1 MTILFPI
8 IYSAALT
15 YLVWKAFKVMSNGWG
30 ISDNK
35 NKRFSTSSFKQ
46 KKYTIHPELLDKSG
60 NITEEELLTVRF
72 SNDND
77 STLEEKGST
86 TDQSNYIKGKKLELR
101 TKIVST
107 VIRSLKLPPRF
118 RLKMVKEDPVRLELS
133 LTPSYGK
140 NPVIVGIVESLD
152 LVARRDREGRLPRDL
167 QGTWDWTVR
176 HGKVSTGG
184 WNPMLKEAL
193 QTMFDTGLPAIVY
206 EELTGDE
213 YHPVDGI
220 RHVK

>member
-1 MTILFPI
+1 MYIKRKELEKFRCFKGPLIDVRSPSEYYKGHMPNSINIPLF
-8 IYSAALT
+8 
-15 YLVWKAFKVMSNGWG
+15 
-30 ISDNK
+30 
-35 NKRFSTSSFKQ
+35 
-46 KKYTIHPELLDKSG
+46 
-60 NITEEELLTVRF
+60 
-72 SNDND
+72 DND
-77 STLEEKGST
+77 ERSIIGTIYKKEGRKKAVIEGLKFFE
-86 TDQSNYIKGKKLELR
+86 KKLESR
-101 TKIVST
+101 TKIVSA

-118 RLKMVKEDPVRLELS
+118 RLKLVKEDPVRLELS

-140 NPVIVGIVESLD
+140 NPIIVGLVESLD

-206 EELTGDE
+206 EELTGDD
-213 YHPVDGI
+213 YRPVDGF
-220 RHVK
+220 RHIK

>member
-30 ISDNK
+30 ITGTEK
-35 NKRFSTSSFKQ
+35 KRIITSNFKQ

-86 TDQSNYIKGKKLELR
+86 TD
-101 TKIVST
+101 
-107 VIRSLKLPPRF
+107 
-118 RLKMVKEDPVRLELS
+118 
-133 LTPSYGK
+133 
-140 NPVIVGIVESLD
+140 
-152 LVARRDREGRLPRDL
+152 
-167 QGTWDWTVR
+167 
-176 HGKVSTGG
+176 
-184 WNPMLKEAL
+184 
-193 QTMFDTGLPAIVY
+193 
-206 EELTGDE
+206 
-213 YHPVDGI
+213 
-220 RHVK
+220 

>member
-35 NKRFSTSSFKQ
+35 SNSASSFKQ

-77 STLEEKGST
+77 TTLEEKGST
-86 TDQSNYIKGKKLELR
+86 TD
-101 TKIVST
+101 
-107 VIRSLKLPPRF
+107 
-118 RLKMVKEDPVRLELS
+118 
-133 LTPSYGK
+133 
-140 NPVIVGIVESLD
+140 
-152 LVARRDREGRLPRDL
+152 
-167 QGTWDWTVR
+167 
-176 HGKVSTGG
+176 
-184 WNPMLKEAL
+184 
-193 QTMFDTGLPAIVY
+193 
-206 EELTGDE
+206 
-213 YHPVDGI
+213 
-220 RHVK
+220 